1 MGDFCRILDLIRQ
14 ALDYRSNPTTINGS
28 QTTYTTCTYDANG
41 ERLMRYNQTHYYYY
55 YDGVNLLF
63 VKKDNAIDM
72 RYLYDNE
79 GNVYCAIANDG
90 LPYWHHTDIRGS
102 VTNVLKGD
110 SGTSSSPTLIRSYL
124 YNAYGDT
131 NYTTFSGGETF
142 NANPYLA
149 YTGAILDQETG
160 LYYLMSRY
168 YDPKAGSFISQDS
181 YKGEGD
187 AFWHLY
193 AYCDGDPV
201 NKTDRNGRYGL
212 WYPGYN
218 KIKKYAKKGVGAA
231 NSFAYHKR
239 NYSRANCLGFACGF
253 NENVGSKKL
262 KPLFKRKYG
271 RDMSAYS
278 FGEYNVELWFKATL
292 LYLNNKRIWVRRL
305 SYYTD
310 PIFPNERRIVL
321 RCRKKNYFNKKT
333 AEYSGPDFHFLCQT
347 SNSFWAGK
355 FGETREYHNNI
366 NRPTGKWPG
375 DHYDSPIIYFAISK
389 KQYK

>member
-1 MGDFCRILDLIRQ
+1 MEVKRHI
-14 ALDYRSNPTTINGS
+14 
-28 QTTYTTCTYDANG
+28 YTTCTYDTNG
-41 ERLMRYNQTHYYYY
+41 ERLMRYNQTHYYYYY

-79 GNVYCAIANDG
+79 GNVYCAIASDN

-142 NANPYLA
+142 NVNPYLA

-239 NYSRANCLGFACGF
+239 NYSRANCLGFACGI
-253 NENVGSKKL
+253 NINVDVKTLKNTYRKKHG
-262 KPLFKRKYG
+262 KSMDGY
-271 RDMSAYS
+271 
-278 FGEYNVELWFKATL
+278 EYNVEIWFKATVA
-292 LYLNNKRIWVRRL
+292 YLAGKKIWVRRL

-310 PIFPNERRIVL
+310 PIFPNERRIAL
-321 RCRKKNYFNKKT
+321 RCRKKNYYNKRNME
-333 AEYSGPDFHFLCQT
+333 AFGFDYHFMCQT
-347 SNSFWAGK
+347 SNGYW
-355 FGETREYHNNI
+355 GEKMGTSQQYYNNI
-366 NRPTGKWPG
+366 LRPTWKWHG
-375 DHYDSPIIYFAISK
+375 DYYNSSIIYFAISK

>member
-1 MGDFCRILDLIRQ
+1 MKC
-14 ALDYRSNPTTINGS
+14 
-28 QTTYTTCTYDANG
+28 
-41 ERLMRYNQTHYYYY
+41 NQTHFYYYY

-110 SGTSSSPTLIRSYL
+110 SGTSSSPTLIRSYV

-131 NYTTFSGGETF
+131 DYSIFTGGETF
-142 NANPYLA
+142 NANSYLA

-201 NKTDRNGRYGL
+201 NNIDKTGHAKVTYTESKAAYNAVKKTKLFKIFPWKNGYV
-212 WYPGYN
+212 YN
-218 KIKKYAKKGVGAA
+218 KSTIFSSRRGNVYQIRITSKSKRPPTYVLYVYRGSKNALKAYSEYLYDHSKKWNLDSWLNAIGVTLGFTSIISKSNVVWAKALAKFTKTVGSFTSSLGVAFVTITCSMVSKHYDKLSRFISDKA
-231 NSFAYHKR
+231 FNTSTTATFAYSMTKIMAR
-239 NYSRANCLGFACGF
+239 GIQTF
-253 NENVGSKKL
+253 NLNGKMV
-262 KPLFKRKYG
+262 
-271 RDMSAYS
+271 SAH
-278 FGEYNVELWFKATL
+278 G
-292 LYLNNKRIWVRRL
+292 
-305 SYYTD
+305 
-310 PIFPNERRIVL
+310 
-321 RCRKKNYFNKKT
+321 
-333 AEYSGPDFHFLCQT
+333 G
-347 SNSFWAGK
+347 
-355 FGETREYHNNI
+355 
-366 NRPTGKWPG
+366 
-375 DHYDSPIIYFAISK
+375 
-389 KQYK
+389 

>member
-1 MGDFCRILDLIRQ
+1 MTNTRFLSYTYLIRQ

-41 ERLMRYNQTHYYYY
+41 ERLMRYNQTHYYYYY

-110 SGTSSSPTLIRSYL
+110 SETSSSPTLIRSYL

-142 NANPYLA
+142 NVNPYLA

-201 NKTDRNGRYGL
+201 NKTDRNGHYAWAL
-212 WYPGYN
+212 YQAAILVLMLLQSCNYPIQEG
-218 KIKKYAKKGVGAA
+218 ILKKEEP
-231 NSFAYHKR
+231 S
-239 NYSRANCLGFACGF
+239 SI
-253 NENVGSKKL
+253 S
-262 KPLFKRKYG
+262 
-271 RDMSAYS
+271 
-278 FGEYNVELWFKATL
+278 
-292 LYLNNKRIWVRRL
+292 
-305 SYYTD
+305 
-310 PIFPNERRIVL
+310 IV
-321 RCRKKNYFNKKT
+321 
-333 AEYSGPDFHFLCQT
+333 
-347 SNSFWAGK
+347 
-355 FGETREYHNNI
+355 
-366 NRPTGKWPG
+366 
-375 DHYDSPIIYFAISK
+375 
-389 KQYK
+389 

>member
-1 MGDFCRILDLIRQ
+1 MEVKRHI
-14 ALDYRSNPTTINGS
+14 
-28 QTTYTTCTYDANG
+28 YTTCTYDTNG
-41 ERLMRYNQTHYYYY
+41 ERLMRYNQTHYYYYY

-79 GNVYCAIANDG
+79 GNVYCAIASDN

-142 NANPYLA
+142 NVNPYLA

-201 NKTDRNGRYGL
+201 NKTDRNGNYSSGVTWSLKNKTLSVNVRYYLLLDRYYRNASQQQGFRRFFKSVITTALQSWNGKISGNSKANRLKINVSNSYTQNGSLRIHGIKGDHKCNAFRIGYKKSGKLPLNTFHMNIYYLTTVSVAFRTYAKVRRSVNKLTLSIAHEFGHILGL
-212 WYPGYN
+212 SDAYKNNKKGFSYQAVDKSAMLGSYLPSANDRKLVLQSYLQGQKFKGGYN
-218 KIKKYAKKGVGAA
+218 
-231 NSFAYHKR
+231 
-239 NYSRANCLGFACGF
+239 
-253 NENVGSKKL
+253 
-262 KPLFKRKYG
+262 
-271 RDMSAYS
+271 
-278 FGEYNVELWFKATL
+278 
-292 LYLNNKRIWVRRL
+292 
-305 SYYTD
+305 
-310 PIFPNERRIVL
+310 
-321 RCRKKNYFNKKT
+321 
-333 AEYSGPDFHFLCQT
+333 
-347 SNSFWAGK
+347 
-355 FGETREYHNNI
+355 
-366 NRPTGKWPG
+366 
-375 DHYDSPIIYFAISK
+375 
-389 KQYK
+389 

>member
-1 MGDFCRILDLIRQ
+1 ME
-14 ALDYRSNPTTINGS
+14 S

-41 ERLMRYNQTHYYYY
+41 ERLIMYNQTHYYYYY

-79 GNVYCAIANDG
+79 GNVYCAIASDN

-181 YKGEGD
+181 YKGEG
-187 AFWHLY
+187 LSPS
-193 AYCDGDPV
+193 G
-201 NKTDRNGRYGL
+201 TSML
-212 WYPGYN
+212 T
-218 KIKKYAKKGVGAA
+218 
-231 NSFAYHKR
+231 
-239 NYSRANCLGFACGF
+239 
-253 NENVGSKKL
+253 
-262 KPLFKRKYG
+262 
-271 RDMSAYS
+271 
-278 FGEYNVELWFKATL
+278 ATST
-292 LYLNNKRIWVRRL
+292 RSI
-305 SYYTD
+305 
-310 PIFPNERRIVL
+310 RRIRREEKAL
-321 RCRKKNYFNKKT
+321 ALISPLKKAYWL
-333 AEYSGPDFHFLCQT
+333 ELMV
-347 SNSFWAGK
+347 
-355 FGETREYHNNI
+355 EI
-366 NRPTGKWPG
+366 LL
-375 DHYDSPIIYFAISK
+375 IYAAL
-389 KQYK
+389 

>member
-41 ERLMRYNQTHYYYY
+41 ERLMRYNQTHYYYYY

-149 YTGAILDQETG
+149 YTGAILDQ
-160 LYYLMSRY
+160 
-168 YDPKAGSFISQDS
+168 
-181 YKGEGD
+181 
-187 AFWHLY
+187 
-193 AYCDGDPV
+193 
-201 NKTDRNGRYGL
+201 
-212 WYPGYN
+212 
-218 KIKKYAKKGVGAA
+218 
-231 NSFAYHKR
+231 
-239 NYSRANCLGFACGF
+239 
-253 NENVGSKKL
+253 
-262 KPLFKRKYG
+262 
-271 RDMSAYS
+271 
-278 FGEYNVELWFKATL
+278 
-292 LYLNNKRIWVRRL
+292 
-305 SYYTD
+305 
-310 PIFPNERRIVL
+310 
-321 RCRKKNYFNKKT
+321 
-333 AEYSGPDFHFLCQT
+333 
-347 SNSFWAGK
+347 
-355 FGETREYHNNI
+355 
-366 NRPTGKWPG
+366 
-375 DHYDSPIIYFAISK
+375 
-389 KQYK
+389 